1 MECCDITRNF
11 LQGRKG
17 KSISVLVQGEGFR
30 PTTGK
35 LVDFNDSAI
44 VLEKPDGLQWLIDLD
59 YVKSVAD
66 ATNGVE

>member
-17 KSISVLVQGEGFR
+17 KTIKVLVQGEGFR

-35 LVDFNDSAI
+35 LVDFNDSAM

-66 ATNGVE
+66 TANGEV